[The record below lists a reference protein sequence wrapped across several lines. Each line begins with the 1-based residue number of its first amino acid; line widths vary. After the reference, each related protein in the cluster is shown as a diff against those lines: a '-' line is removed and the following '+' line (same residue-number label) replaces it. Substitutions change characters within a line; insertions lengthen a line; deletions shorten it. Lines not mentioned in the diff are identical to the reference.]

1 MAKHDIDFRQGGPI
15 TGDSGERGNNLPGIT
30 SIKPYTDGERAV
42 AANFDRPPENIR
54 QRTEELR
61 GELEAQKYLQ
71 DGDMKWI
78 LGSGNADGFHV
89 PPASW
94 PMIEEWREW
103 PGDPTHR
110 WYFKLT
116 PGVALVV
123 QPSNTPPQGIHEIK
137 FWEFPDAANG
147 VQIEM
152 ERWAYSEANI
162 REVIWEALPPAEI
175 VGTHGTFQWVDL
187 TLSGEDGHI
196 LTITIR
202 DDVTK
207 TQLGHLA
214 AAFAVWDLGY
224 LRPAGFIC
232 TAPGLATNPVDIA
245 TIPPADVDYV
255 FAGTFERELHY
266 ITAETLWDFFN
277 AGGPAFP
284 NLMSDGDTLA
294 VMWEY
299 FIDPAANTGRR
310 QAIMENGNTEVLVPQ
325 LFLAS
330 LHPEWIPLAIPLCKR
345 INKELVWLD
354 GTIATEGMVWPI
366 RFGENGY
373 TVERIFAVPT
383 SVPISMTSMWYG
395 AAVPPAW
402 STIQDALDGIVS
414 DLASAAGTSGADC
427 IGVAATAVM
436 PTSRGYYNV
445 PALGD
450 SVQNT
455 VIGIL
460 DVLDTKGTLGEGP
473 TFGNEEVVTGR
484 WLFNNHVRI
493 GSNRVV
499 LRASPSDTLWRP
511 VYRNGGRTESGN
523 DVDWETCTVYEQVN
537 AAGFRG
543 ATLRVIGGYVDPISG
558 HIRTPAAGAGSIHY
572 VMTANGSPGGDVLS
586 AGYRDSVTAP
596 AILDITNPAD
606 WDYYQTRSVGM
617 GYIDDDVNGTAAPPG
632 PGRVVA
638 RKIWNITQR
647 INAPVALNSV
657 LYLTDLGYIEG
668 DGEANP
674 FCLNTLFLGAGAF
687 APSIFY
693 NDQLLFVVT
702 NAVYDNSLL
711 NWSSISNT
719 ECSSGWMILT
729 EGGPLGG
736 VFQLHKR
743 PTASSWLLT
752 DWDQSVRLDR
762 TGVTSATF
770 TRASLTPGS
779 TADTEIPDTINGLLV
794 VSMTHPVGGRRTAI
808 FRVDG
813 AGTELISGNIGPGGV
828 PLPIWRDDITVPPV
842 PDQCFVHLNGL
853 SHTIT
858 ITNHF
863 LADTLTAITVGTYL
877 GD

>member
-1 MAKHDIDFRQGGPI
+1 MAKHDINFRQGGPI
-15 TGDSGERGNNLPGIT
+15 TGDSGERGNNAPGIA

-54 QRTEELR
+54 QRTEALR

-175 VGTHGTFQWVDL
+175 VGTHGIFQWVDL

-202 DDVTK
+202 DDATK

-214 AAFAVWDLGY
+214 AAFAAWDLGY

-232 TAPGLATNPVDIA
+232 TAPGLATNPVDIT
-245 TIPPADVDYV
+245 TIPPADVDYI

-325 LFLAS
+325 LFLTS

-354 GTIATEGMVWPI
+354 GTIATEGMTQPI

-402 STIQDALDGIVS
+402 STLQDALDGIVS

-436 PTSRGYYNV
+436 PTSRNYYNV
-445 PALGD
+445 PGPGD
-450 SVQNT
+450 SIQNT

-460 DVLDTKGTLGEGP
+460 DVLNTKGTLGEGP

-484 WLFNNHVRI
+484 WLFNNHLRL
-493 GSNRVV
+493 GMDRSV
-499 LRASPSDTLWRP
+499 LRYANTAEVWTL
-511 VYRNGGRTESGN
+511 VYRDDGRTETNADIGRTTYSIYIYRSL
-523 DVDWETCTVYEQVN
+523 VDNSVTYMHVY
-537 AAGFRG
+537 
-543 ATLRVIGGYVDPISG
+543 GGYVDPVTGKITAAASEGGVTVHFTKHGNATLTGGAHEAYGCRYSVAGSTVLDPEDPNDWDLHSYLKHDGSNYLDNTVTGWEGTPGRPGGRWVWDAPQLLNRIITQGSLLHSYIQGALVGPALPDDFAVLFKADGTCKPSMRYNDYTLMFASNATYNNITNRWSG
-558 HIRTPAAGAGSIHY
+558 ITNILPAAGFSVGNGANYQYAQISTVAAWSFTGWDVWQKFSDQGNNSLVYQCASLSPTADATTHIRNAGGL
-572 VMTANGSPGGDVLS
+572 VV
-586 AGYRDSVTAP
+586 VTA
-596 AILDITNPAD
+596 T
-606 WDYYQTRSVGM
+606 
-617 GYIDDDVNGTAAPPG
+617 
-632 PGRVVA
+632 
-638 RKIWNITQR
+638 
-647 INAPVALNSV
+647 
-657 LYLTDLGYIEG
+657 
-668 DGEANP
+668 
-674 FCLNTLFLGAGAF
+674 F
-687 APSIFY
+687 PS
-693 NDQLLFVVT
+693 
-702 NAVYDNSLL
+702 S
-711 NWSSISNT
+711 
-719 ECSSGWMILT
+719 
-729 EGGPLGG
+729 
-736 VFQLHKR
+736 
-743 PTASSWLLT
+743 
-752 DWDQSVRLDR
+752 
-762 TGVTSATF
+762 
-770 TRASLTPGS
+770 
-779 TADTEIPDTINGLLV
+779 
-794 VSMTHPVGGRRTAI
+794 GGRRTALY
-808 FRVDG
+808 RVD
-813 AGTELISGNIGPGGV
+813 ALSTDLVSGNNQA
-828 PLPIWRDDITVPPV
+828 PPV
-842 PDQCFVHLNGL
+842 WDDDLLG
-853 SHTIT
+853 TG
-858 ITNHF
+858 TNF
-863 LADTLTAITVGTYL
+863 LLTLAAGGYLKIVNNFAIDDVTDIEIGTYL
-877 GD
+877 GGWL